1 MTIQLV
7 CMGEPLIE
15 FNQQDNT
22 GLFKLGYGGDT
33 SNTAIAA
40 SRHGTSTAYIS
51 RVGSDNFAEL
61 LRTLWTEEGVDHKC
75 VLESE
80 NSPTGV
86 YFVTH
91 GISGHDFSYLRANSA
106 ASKITPKDVPEK
118 LIASASVLHLS
129 AISQAISTSACDACF
144 HAIEIAKSNGVKV
157 SYDTN
162 LRLPLWPITRA
173 QAIINE
179 TIQHADILLP
189 GLDDIQQITGL
200 DEPDEII
207 EMLLEKGPSA
217 IALTMGK
224 EGVVVATPEKRI
236 EISPLKVNAVD
247 ATGAG
252 DAFDGAFLAE
262 YIRHQD
268 VIKSAIFANASAAI
282 STEGYGAV
290 APLPNRE
297 KVESIFGSR

>member
-15 FNQQDNT
+15 FNQKEES
-22 GLFKLGYGGDT
+22 GLFELGFGGDT

-40 SRHGTSTAYIS
+40 SRHGASAAYFS
-51 RVGSDNFAEL
+51 HVGSDKFGQM
-61 LRTLWTEEGVDHKC
+61 LRTLWTKEGVDHSF
-75 VLESE
+75 VPESE

-91 GISGHDFSYLRANSA
+91 DESGHTFSYLRSNSA
-106 ASKITPKDVPEK
+106 ASKITPKDVPEQ
-118 LIASASVLHLS
+118 LIANASILHLS
-129 AISQAISTSACDACF
+129 AISQAISSSACDACF
-144 HAIEIAKSNGVKV
+144 HAIDIAKANRVKV

-162 LRLPLWPITRA
+162 LRLPLWSISRA
-173 QAIINE
+173 RAIINE
-179 TIQHADILLP
+179 TIQNADILLP
-189 GLDDIQQITGL
+189 GLDDIRKVTGI
-200 DEPDEII
+200 DDPKEII
-207 EMLLEKGPSA
+207 DMLLNSGPNV
-217 IALTMGK
+217 IALTMGS
-224 EGVVVATPEKRI
+224 EGVIVATPEQQIKI
-236 EISPLKVNAVD
+236 PPHKVSAVD

-268 VIKSAIFANASAAI
+268 VFKSAQYANASAAL

-290 APLPNRE
+290 SPLPNRE
-297 KVESIFGSR
+297 KVELFIN